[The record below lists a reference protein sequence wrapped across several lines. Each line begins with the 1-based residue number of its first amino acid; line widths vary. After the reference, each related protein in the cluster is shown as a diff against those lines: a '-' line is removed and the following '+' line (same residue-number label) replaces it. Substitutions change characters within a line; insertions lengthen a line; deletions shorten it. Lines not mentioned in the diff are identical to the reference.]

1 MFGSAFR
8 RGQACWRSSLRT
20 QLTPRIPWRGSAGTK
35 YDNEISPT
43 NTHESARMG
52 GCGNSWPL
60 VCIRGPQFVRMI
72 YTDFI
77 DTLLL
82 RFQSVPSAC
91 QAMATFRQSVVKLN
105 WRSWDHRSFL
115 LHAGM
120 LAGFLALGDVA
131 AGEDAAV
138 PSLPAHS
145 SEITTY
151 CNAVISNG
159 GTDSAATLNIEVD
172 PDVESVI
179 EVQGRTLAGTVV
191 VGIRRHD
198 EARGFLDN
206 QPAVGSVWRWKV
218 RGVSSVDVNFH
229 SVGAFRFDLVSIKA
243 YPAEH
248 SGEALPLS
256 QVSRLPRSAP

>member
-1 MFGSAFR
+1 
-8 RGQACWRSSLRT
+8 
-20 QLTPRIPWRGSAGTK
+20 
-35 YDNEISPT
+35 
-43 NTHESARMG
+43 
-52 GCGNSWPL
+52 
-60 VCIRGPQFVRMI
+60 MI

-115 LHAGM
+115 LH
-120 LAGFLALGDVA
+120 
-131 AGEDAAV
+131 
-138 PSLPAHS
+138 
-145 SEITTY
+145 
-151 CNAVISNG
+151 
-159 GTDSAATLNIEVD
+159 AATLNIEVD

-218 RGVSSVDVNFH
+218 RGVSSVDVDFH